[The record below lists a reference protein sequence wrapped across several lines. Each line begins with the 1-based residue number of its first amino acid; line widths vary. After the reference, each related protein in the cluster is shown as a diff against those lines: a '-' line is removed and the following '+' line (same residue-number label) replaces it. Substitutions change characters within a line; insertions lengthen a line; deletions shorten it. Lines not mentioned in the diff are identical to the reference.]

1 MRFSSFIFSCSSIA
15 SSTTLKKASNTTG
28 SNIKL
33 KEGNFI
39 WNQNYEMPGHTIIRL
54 TGENFKNDG
63 NDNKVTI
70 LMNEQR
76 TKVYGKTECCINSR
90 LLVAGNSFFYCR
102 N

>member
-1 MRFSSFIFSCSSIA
+1 
-15 SSTTLKKASNTTG
+15 
-28 SNIKL
+28 
-33 KEGNFI
+33 
-39 WNQNYEMPGHTIIRL
+39 MPGHTIIRL